1 MFWQPNAHT
10 HITFTCTRYEYVHI
24 HTYRYVYMCPDTS
37 PEPHAHIHAHTQH
50 THTTHEDEDKKI
62 VETVVKTKKNKK
74 GEDFKMEWNCVHS
87 RITHITRTLIHKT
100 YIAHHPRP
108 NLIYVGAFAH
118 ACASTSTH
126 HIYIYIYIYMHLR
139 IYTKM
144 VAKYKGKDTMWKWKA
159 SKACTY
165 GKSLFS
171 QVSLWFGG
179 GVGHTHIRKL
189 QHTTTHSGKFTCFMC
204 CVCYENFTVKVI
216 DISR

>member
-1 MFWQPNAHT
+1 
-10 HITFTCTRYEYVHI
+10 
-24 HTYRYVYMCPDTS
+24 MCPDTS

-126 HIYIYIYIYMHLR
+126 HIYIYASKDIHEDGSQIQRERYNVEVEGVKGVHVWQVIVQPGVIVVWGWGWTYTHTKITAHHHTLWKIYMFHVL
-139 IYTKM
+139 
-144 VAKYKGKDTMWKWKA
+144 
-159 SKACTY
+159 
-165 GKSLFS
+165 
-171 QVSLWFGG
+171 
-179 GVGHTHIRKL
+179 
-189 QHTTTHSGKFTCFMC
+189 
-204 CVCYENFTVKVI
+204 CVL
-216 DISR
+216 